1 GVPFLSKAKAMQH
14 RLQLDLRVG
23 YVDRNVTSNDEMHA
37 GGQHPYPYGF
47 DALTPNTLFSGY
59 PGYSLSGETLGI
71 LNLAYRFPL
80 LHQWQFHKAG
90 PLAMAS
96 YSGTSGVWMQVGGS
110 AGNLWSYRPPTSTSG
125 NFYVDQYDQYVA
137 YDPDSIKREIPF
149 VDRAYKNGNYM
160 LYDAQAEVR
169 VPLIAFNTQR
179 WDSFFRVAYGF
190 NDITGYGDVNGDS
203 FYNGSDSGNGD
214 GLSNEVEEAGFR
226 FYIGLGTGW

>member
-1 GVPFLSKAKAMQH
+1 MNIPTFGCVPFLSKPQAMNH
-14 RLQLDLRVG
+14 RLQLDLRLE

-37 GGQHPYPYGF
+37 GGQHPYQYGF

-80 LHQWQFHKAG
+80 MHQWQFHKGG
-90 PLAMAS
+90 PVAM
-96 YSGTSGVWMQVGGS
+96 TNGVWMQVGGS

-125 NFYVDQYDQYVA
+125 NFYVDRYDQYVA

-169 VPLIAFNTQR
+169 V
-179 WDSFFRVAYGF
+179 
-190 NDITGYGDVNGDS
+190 
-203 FYNGSDSGNGD
+203 
-214 GLSNEVEEAGFR
+214 
-226 FYIGLGTGW
+226 